1 MLAQFLKFI
10 IRIGIRL
17 YYAEVRVNNKHHLNP
32 ENQPLIIIAN
42 HPNTLIDAWVIGM
55 LCKQPIYFMAKA
67 TFFDSKLKKKLLSAL
82 NMIPINRKSEAKTKG
97 VSNQDSLNAC
107 YQILGEG
114 KTLVVFPEGTSYK
127 ERILRELKT
136 GTARIALETEKLNE
150 GKLNLKVVAVG
161 INYSQ
166 SEKFRSNI
174 LIDIDKPQD
183 IKEYYEL
190 YLKDK
195 KEAVVQLTNDFR
207 QRLERV
213 LVTTETKEE
222 EQLIE
227 DVYNILNTKYIPSDD
242 KGVQR
247 EVKELKEIKKHLDEQ
262 RLLQPWKIEEIRKK
276 VRSIH
281 WKLNKMKI
289 RADFLDRKFRSLLF
303 FRQLLTSILFVV
315 FALPFA
321 FFGLVHNYGQY
332 VFTDWLVPKISK
344 DIEYYA
350 PLAILIGFVI
360 YPLTYFAFLCL
371 AYYYFD
377 FHWLGLLIYFVSMPL
392 TGIFAYWF
400 FKYLK
405 HISYKWRYMWL
416 MIDHKNM
423 IKEIQEERQML
434 KVLIFE

>member
-127 ERILRELKT
+127 ERVLRELKT
-136 GTARIALETEKLNE
+136 GTARIALETEKLHE
-150 GKLNLKVVAVG
+150 GKLNLQVVAVG

-303 FRQLLTSILFVV
+303 FRQLLTSLLFVV
-315 FALPFA
+315 FALPLA

-371 AYYYFD
+371 AYHYFD

-405 HISYKWRYMWL
+405 HISYKWRYMLL
-416 MIDHKNM
+416 MMDHKNM

>member
-67 TFFDSKLKKKLLSAL
+67 TFFDSKFKKKLLSAL

-127 ERILRELKT
+127 ERVLRELKT
-136 GTARIALETEKLNE
+136 GTARIALETEKLHE
-150 GKLNLKVVAVG
+150 GKLNLQVVAVG

-247 EVKELKEIKKHLDEQ
+247 EVKELKEIKNHLDEKK
-262 RLLQPWKIEEIRKK
+262 LLQPWRIEEIRQK
-276 VRSIH
+276 VKAID
-281 WKLNKMKI
+281 WKLEKMKI

-303 FRQLLTSILFVV
+303 FRQLLTSLLFVV
-315 FALPFA
+315 FALPLA
-321 FFGLVHNYGQY
+321 FFGLIHNYGQY

-416 MIDHKNM
+416 MIDQKEI
-423 IKEIQEERQML
+423 IKEIQAERQAL

>member
-67 TFFDSKLKKKLLSAL
+67 TFFDSKFKKKLLSAL

-127 ERILRELKT
+127 ERVLRELKT
-136 GTARIALETEKLNE
+136 GTARIALETEKLHE
-150 GKLNLKVVAVG
+150 GKLNLQVVAVG

-247 EVKELKEIKKHLDEQ
+247 EVKELKEIKNHLDEKK
-262 RLLQPWKIEEIRKK
+262 LLQPWRIEEIRQK
-276 VRSIH
+276 VKAID
-281 WKLNKMKI
+281 WKLEKMKI

-303 FRQLLTSILFVV
+303 FRQLLTSLLFVV

-416 MIDHKNM
+416 MIDQKEI
-423 IKEIQEERQML
+423 IKEIQAERQAL